1 MKNIIV
7 HKADRLIEDQDVESV
22 TLAIDKAIPRVPSG
36 MSLPDAEDLF
46 RSDAQAIRD
55 ALRSLPQG
63 TKYQLLLLL
72 LNDAPVFYRG
82 T

>member
-1 MKNIIV
+1 MKTIIV
-7 HKADRLIEDQDVESV
+7 HKADRLTGDQDVESV

-36 MSLPDAEDLF
+36 MPLPEAGDLF

-82 T
+82 A